1 MYILEMKLKNRIYI
15 YFFYKSDDFLKCL
28 NVAIHI
34 FIFIDLNTFFVR
46 KNKKK
51 QRN

>member
-46 KNKKK
+46 KN
-51 QRN
+51 

>member
-1 MYILEMKLKNRIYI
+1 MYILEMKLKNKIYI

-34 FIFIDLNTFFVR
+34 FIDIFIDLNTFFVR
-46 KNKKK
+46 KN
-51 QRN
+51 